1 MNKLIRYLE
10 GKLIKATRWLLV
22 ALTVRFYSRFNP
34 SLPYMQT
41 HTVVTFNGQ
50 PYRFDYYVSPTEID
64 VEGDVITIHA
74 KHHPTGRGTARC
86 RLDIGLLGS
95 SNCRYTRQCH

>member
-1 MNKLIRYLE
+1 MNRLKHYLE
-10 GKLIKATRWLLV
+10 GKLVKATQWLLV
-22 ALTVRFYSRFNP
+22 ALTVRFHSRFAT
-34 SLPYMQT
+34 SLPYMQA

-74 KHHPTGRGTARC
+74 KHPPTGRGTARDTHQ
-86 RLDIGLLGS
+86 R
-95 SNCRYTRQCH
+95 

>member
-1 MNKLIRYLE
+1 MKKLICYLE
-10 GKLIKATRWLLV
+10 GKLCLATRWLLV
-22 ALTVRFYSRFNP
+22 ALTVRFHSRFAA
-34 SLPYMQT
+34 SRPYMQA

-74 KHHPTGRGTARC
+74 KHPPTDRGTARDTHQ
-86 RLDIGLLGS
+86 R
-95 SNCRYTRQCH
+95 